1 MRLLIWV
8 AIFTVLM
15 VGCKPTSV
23 VYGKY
28 GRLKLTEQE
37 VNHYP
42 IGGADVLKFQDCC
55 AIESDAIFLNR
66 AVSNST
72 DNYDVFISVSETLLQ
87 TDFEMAQATDQTI
100 TVLSGTSCLINKVK
114 VNAYLLKKADSFVAR
129 FTYIETRSGLLV
141 IYDVTSKNRQWLEE
155 LLLRKE
161 NYLHEKIRI

>member
-1 MRLLIWV
+1 
-8 AIFTVLM
+8 M
-15 VGCKPTSV
+15 VGCKPTRV

-28 GRLKLTEQE
+28 GRLKLAEQE

-42 IGGADVLKFQDCC
+42 VGGADVLKFQDCC

-72 DNYDVFISVSETLLQ
+72 DNYDVFISVSETMLQ
-87 TDFEMAQATDQTI
+87 TDFEMAQATDQAI
-100 TVLSGTSCLINKVK
+100 LVLSSASCLIDKVK

-155 LLLRKE
+155 LLHRKE

>member
-1 MRLLIWV
+1 MRLLISV

-15 VGCKPTSV
+15 VGCKPTRV

-28 GRLKLTEQE
+28 GRLKLKEQE
-37 VNHYP
+37 VNHFP
-42 IGGADVLKFQDCC
+42 VGGADVLKFQDCC

-72 DNYDVFISVSETLLQ
+72 DNYDVFISVSETMLQ

-100 TVLSGTSCLINKVK
+100 TVLSSSSCLINKVK

-141 IYDVTSKNRQWLEE
+141 IYDVTSKNRPWLEE